1 MGVGEGGREKGR
13 NGGMRDEGW
22 KEKKNGIQRIE
33 TSLSA
38 LKEENSYLT
47 QVEIDKMSCFVC
59 HIATKITSYNA
70 MPSWVVLLVE
80 LFLDECCDILKN
92 QYQCKLIVV
101 KNSEIDSDIDLTTL
115 LYLTISTTNI
125 NS

>member
-22 KEKKNGIQRIE
+22 KEKRKNGIQRIE

-80 LFLDECCDILKN
+80 LFLDECCDILK
-92 QYQCKLIVV
+92 KPIPM
-101 KNSEIDSDIDLTTL
+101 
-115 LYLTISTTNI
+115 
-125 NS
+125 